1 MLAQYTASVDSA
13 QLRVRLRELVVS
25 LKDRVTHTT
34 LAALCQQLGL
44 PVAPTEV
51 EGSKGDRIRASFDA
65 VADADLLQVVDRV
78 VAYRHLSSSDRNEL
92 QDLAWLGLGP
102 QVPKRFRRELAESI
116 EGLDLFLDARRF
128 DELLDSLWVLETSMD
143 LLLNHSL
150 RDDIDR
156 HVHHNPG
163 DWSAS
168 ILFDKVGAFDCCDRR
183 FVLFVEGLA
192 SPEVLPDETAQR
204 RFVEAV
210 NVPLRKCHVEL
221 RETDHRDGY
230 PVFSLVSTTTG
241 PAGRPKNLI
250 FASPLKPDLRFRDAV
265 NNDIEIVTNADR
277 VLVYDR
283 PIGRDGLRWN
293 DLQDWWAE
301 WKGIVTPVEAKRSLF
316 ARLRESLPPNSPA
329 QSRLFE
335 GFYRAFGPDV
345 PMLPALLPEV
355 WLHWDPRTVKERGP
369 DALAR
374 FRMDFLL
381 LLPGGIRVVVEVD
394 GKHHYADRND
404 RADPSLYAATVAA
417 DRDLRLCGYE
427 VYRFGA
433 AELVENAA
441 SQNLAKTFFTSLFKR
456 YGVSTS
462 RTRTTA

>member
-1 MLAQYTASVDSA
+1 M
-13 QLRVRLRELVVS
+13 
-25 LKDRVTHTT
+25 
-34 LAALCQQLGL
+34 ALL
-44 PVAPTEV
+44 T
-51 EGSKGDRIRASFDA
+51 
-65 VADADLLQVVDRV
+65 
-78 VAYRHLSSSDRNEL
+78 
-92 QDLAWLGLGP
+92 
-102 QVPKRFRRELAESI
+102 
-116 EGLDLFLDARRF
+116 
-128 DELLDSLWVLETSMD
+128 
-143 LLLNHSL
+143 NHSL
-150 RDDIDR
+150 WDDVER
-156 HVHHNPG
+156 HVHNNPG
-163 DWSAS
+163 DWSPA
-168 ILFDKVGAFDCCDRR
+168 ILFDKLGAFDCCDRR

-210 NVPLRKCHVEL
+210 NVPLRKCHAEL

-230 PVFSLVSTTTG
+230 PVFSLVSTTSG
-241 PAGRPKNLI
+241 PARRPKNLI

-301 WKGIVTPVEAKRSLF
+301 LKGIADSREAKRSLY
-316 ARLRESLPPNSPA
+316 ARLRDSLPNTSPA

-335 GFYRAFGPDV
+335 GFYRAFGADI

-355 WLHWDPRTVKERGP
+355 WLHWDPHTVKERGP
-369 DALAR
+369 NALAR

-394 GKHHYADRND
+394 GKHHYADRHH

-417 DRDLRLCGYE
+417 DRDLRLSGYE

-433 AELVENAA
+433 AELVENTA
-441 SQNLAKTFFTSLFKR
+441 SQNLAKAFFSSLFKR
-456 YGVSTS
+456 YGVFTS
-462 RTRTTA
+462 QPPQNT